1 MQGRVDR
8 VGNKDSKN
16 SKDNNN
22 PQFIQI
28 KCYNCGKKL
37 LEFRLKGSLHL
48 KLKCKK
54 CKKINKINIK
64 QLLEE
69 E

>member
-48 KLKCKK
+48 KLKCKN
-54 CKKINKINIK
+54 CTKINKINIK
-64 QLLEE
+64 
-69 E
+69 

>member
-8 VGNKDSKN
+8 VGNENSKN
-16 SKDNNN
+16 SKDNNNN

-64 QLLEE
+64 
-69 E
+69 

>member
-69 E
+69 

>member
-8 VGNKDSKN
+8 VGNEYNKNIKDSNK
-16 SKDNNN
+16 
-22 PQFIQI
+22 PPFIQI

-64 QLLEE
+64 QLN
-69 E
+69 

>member
-1 MQGRVDR
+1 M
-8 VGNKDSKN
+8 GNENSKNIKDSNK
-16 SKDNNN
+16 

-54 CKKINKINIK
+54 CKKINNINIK
-64 QLLEE
+64 
-69 E
+69 

>member
-8 VGNKDSKN
+8 VANENSKN
-16 SKDNNN
+16 SKNIKDSNK

-64 QLLEE
+64 
-69 E
+69 

>member
-28 KCYNCGKKL
+28 KCYNWGKKL

-64 QLLEE
+64 
-69 E
+69 

>member
-8 VGNKDSKN
+8 VDNENSKN
-16 SKDNNN
+16 SKNIKYSNK

-64 QLLEE
+64 
-69 E
+69 

>member
-1 MQGRVDR
+1 MQGRVDK

-69 E
+69 